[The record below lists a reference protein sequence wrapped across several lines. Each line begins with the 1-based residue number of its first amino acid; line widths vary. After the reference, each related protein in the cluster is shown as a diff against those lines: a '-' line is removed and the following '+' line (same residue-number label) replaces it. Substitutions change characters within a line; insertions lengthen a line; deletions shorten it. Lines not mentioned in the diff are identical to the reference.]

1 MNVHVNL
8 NTIFLIIHIYKTIS
22 YIPVQFMKFLKF
34 HKFFEIAFSIE
45 SLTVSYNVKTRAP
58 PVPRRMLENAPLK
71 KAPGPSVFDIFIQQ
85 SNVFLYIISVFFR
98 PDCIIIRLLTV
109 SKG

>member
-1 MNVHVNL
+1 
-8 NTIFLIIHIYKTIS
+8 
-22 YIPVQFMKFLKF
+22 MKLLKF
-34 HKFFEIAFSIE
+34 HKFFEIVLSID
-45 SLTVSYNVKTRAP
+45 SLIVSYNVKTRAP

-71 KAPGPSVFDIFIQQ
+71 KAPDPSVLVIFIQQ
-85 SNVFLYIISVFFR
+85 SNVFLYIISALVR